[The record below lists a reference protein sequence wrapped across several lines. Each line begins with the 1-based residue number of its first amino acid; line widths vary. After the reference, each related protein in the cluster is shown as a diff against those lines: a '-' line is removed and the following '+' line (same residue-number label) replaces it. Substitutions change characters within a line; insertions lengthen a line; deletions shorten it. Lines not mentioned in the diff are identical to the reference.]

1 MEILAAVAV
10 AALLWWFLTGVIFYL
25 DGLPKRTYFWSLG
38 AATLIATCSL
48 IGLML
53 ASRSATVGGAY
64 ATFGFTLLIWG
75 WQEMLFL
82 MGAIAGPSRQSC
94 PPNASERQRF
104 TLATRA
110 VIYHELA
117 LFGGGLLLLAFTW
130 GAVNQVGGYTYLV
143 LWIMRL
149 SAKLNLFF
157 GVRNTYSHFLPPH
170 MAYLGT
176 YFRQTNSIGKFF
188 TVSVA
193 MATACAATIWVGV
206 GQANLSP
213 FATTGMVLV
222 ATLLTLA
229 VLEHLFLIAPRSVEA
244 LWSPVLGHRVE
255 VATPNIKS

>member
-1 MEILAAVAV
+1 MEILAAVAC
-10 AALLWWFLTGVIFYL
+10 AALLWWFLTGVIFFL
-25 DGLPKRTYFWSLG
+25 DGLHKRTHLWSLG
-38 AATLIATCSL
+38 AATLVATCSL

-53 ASRSATVGGAY
+53 ASRSATVGSAY
-64 ATFGFTLLIWG
+64 AAFAFTLLIWG

-82 MGAIAGPSRQSC
+82 MGGVAGPSRQSC

-117 LFGGGLLLLAFTW
+117 LLGGGLLLLAFTW
-130 GAVNQVGGYTYLV
+130 GAVNHVGGYTYLV

-193 MATACAATIWVGV
+193 LATAAAVTVWVAIGN
-206 GQANLSP
+206 ARLSA
-213 FATTGMVLV
+213 FETTGMVLV

-244 LWSPVLGHRVE
+244 LWSPALGHRAE
-255 VATPNIKS
+255 AASPNLKS

>member
-1 MEILAAVAV
+1 MEILAAVVV
-10 AALLWWFLTGVIFYL
+10 AALLWWFLTGVVFYL
-25 DGLPKRTYFWSLG
+25 DGLHKRTYFWSLG

-48 IGLML
+48 IGLMVT
-53 ASRSATVGGAY
+53 SRSATVGSAY
-64 ATFGFTLLIWG
+64 AAFGFTLLIWG

-82 MGAIAGPSRQSC
+82 MGGIAGPSRQSC

-104 TLATRA
+104 SLATRA

-117 LFGGGLLLLAFTW
+117 LLAGGLLLLAFTW
-130 GAVNQVGGYTYLV
+130 GAVNHVGGYTYFV

-176 YFRQTNSIGKFF
+176 YFRQSDSIGKFF

-193 MATACAATIWVGV
+193 MATGCAATVWVAV

-244 LWSPVLGHRVE
+244 LWSPALGNRVE
-255 VATPNIKS
+255 AATPNSKS

>member
-1 MEILAAVAV
+1 MEIITAVAV
-10 AALLWWFLTGVIFYL
+10 AALLWWFLTGIIFYL
-25 DGLPKRTYFWSLG
+25 DGLPKRTYLWSLG

-48 IGLML
+48 IGLMV
-53 ASRSATVGGAY
+53 ASRSTTVASAY
-64 ATFGFTLLIWG
+64 AAFGFTLLIWG

-82 MGAIAGPSRQSC
+82 MGGIAGPSRQSC
-94 PPNASERQRF
+94 PPNPSERQRF

-110 VIYHELA
+110 VIYHELS
-117 LFGGGLLLLAFTW
+117 LLGGGLLLLTFTW
-130 GAVNQVGGYTYLV
+130 GAENHVGGYTYLV

-157 GVRNTYSHFLPPH
+157 GVRNTYAHFLPPH

-176 YFRQTNSIGKFF
+176 YFRQSNSIGKFF

-193 MATACAATIWVGV
+193 MATASAATIWVAV

-244 LWSPVLGHRVE
+244 LWTPALGHRAQAAAPV
-255 VATPNIKS
+255 VKS

>member
-25 DGLPKRTYFWSLG
+25 DGLHKRTYFWSLG
-38 AATLIATCSL
+38 AATLVATCSL
-48 IGLML
+48 IGLMVT
-53 ASRSATVGGAY
+53 SRNATVGGAY
-64 ATFGFTLLIWG
+64 AAFSFTLLIWG

-82 MGAIAGPSRQSC
+82 MGGIAGPSRQSC

-117 LFGGGLLLLAFTW
+117 LLGGGVLLLAFTW
-130 GAVNQVGGYTYLV
+130 GAVNHVGGYTYLV

-176 YFRQTNSIGKFF
+176 YFRQKNSIGKFF
-188 TVSVA
+188 VISVA
-193 MATACAATIWVGV
+193 MATACAATIWVAV
-206 GQANLSP
+206 GQANLTP

-229 VLEHLFLIAPRSVEA
+229 VLEHLFLVAPRSVEA
-244 LWSPVLGHRVE
+244 LWSPALGHRVE
-255 VATPNIKS
+255 AASPNLKP

>member
-1 MEILAAVAV
+1 MEILAAVSV
-10 AALLWWFLTGVIFYL
+10 ASLLWWFLTGVIFYL
-25 DGLPKRTYFWSLG
+25 DGLPKRTYCWSLG

-48 IGLML
+48 IGLMI
-53 ASRSATVGGAY
+53 ASRNASVASAYTA
-64 ATFGFTLLIWG
+64 FGCTLLIWG

-82 MGAIAGPSRQSC
+82 MGGIAGPSRQSC

-117 LFGGGLLLLAFTW
+117 LLSGGVLLLVFTW
-130 GAVNQVGGYTYLV
+130 GAVNQVGAYTYLV

-157 GVRNTYSHFLPPH
+157 GVRNTYAHFLPPH

-176 YFRQTNSIGKFF
+176 YFRQRNSIGKFF

-193 MATACAATIWVGV
+193 MAAACAATIWVAV

-244 LWSPVLGHRVE
+244 LWSPALGHRVE
-255 VATPNIKS
+255 AVTPTIKP